1 MKDILLEVPA
11 EVVAATRLPY
21 EEIEKEYRK
30 ELALALY
37 RRGLLPSSKASL
49 FAQMTRWEFEA
60 LLGERQVTRHYT
72 ESDLEEDLDYG
83 LGHQ

>member
-11 EVVAATRLPY
+11 EVVAATRLPH

-37 RRGLLPSSKASL
+37 QRGLLAASRARL
-49 FAQMTRWEFEA
+49 FAQMTRWEFKA
-60 LLGERQVTRHYT
+60 LLGQRQVARYYT
-72 ESDLEEDLDYG
+72 
-83 LGHQ
+83 